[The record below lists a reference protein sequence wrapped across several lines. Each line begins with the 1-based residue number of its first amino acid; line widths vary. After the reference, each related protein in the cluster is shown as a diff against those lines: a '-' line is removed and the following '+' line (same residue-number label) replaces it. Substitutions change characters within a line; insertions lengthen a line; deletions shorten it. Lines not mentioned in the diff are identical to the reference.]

1 MVIRRAEVK
10 DVDKLVEIRQDFQQ
24 LMKGT
29 RGGPDFVRAVKD
41 YLTEGIADGTA
52 VVWLAQEKER
62 IVSCAM
68 LCCVKEMP
76 IQANPSGRIGYI
88 HNVFTLSEHRGQ
100 GLAEQLVIHCL
111 HSAKEW
117 GAGRVRLGASEQG
130 RPLYEKLGFWP
141 MPDEMQ
147 INL

>member
-76 IQANPSGRIGYI
+76 VQANPSGRIGYI

-100 GLAEQLVIHCL
+100 GLAEQLVRNCL

-130 RPLYEKLGFWP
+130 RPLYEKL
-141 MPDEMQ
+141 
-147 INL
+147 

>member
-1 MVIRRAEVK
+1 MFIRRAEVK

-62 IVSCAM
+62 IVSCAHAL
-68 LCCVKEMP
+68 LC
-76 IQANPSGRIGYI
+76 QGDAGSGEPERKNRVYTQCIYPFG
-88 HNVFTLSEHRGQ
+88 TSR
-100 GLAEQLVIHCL
+100 A
-111 HSAKEW
+111 
-117 GAGRVRLGASEQG
+117 GAGGAVGKKLPALGKGVGSRAGAAWRFGAGQTSVRKAGILADAG
-130 RPLYEKLGFWP
+130 
-141 MPDEMQ
+141 
-147 INL
+147 